1 MKLIDTDV
9 IIDHFHGNRAAM
21 EFFAENFAAGEVL
34 AISVINLTEL
44 ASGMRS
50 EEEART
56 EQLLSL
62 FTVLEV
68 SEPIARQA
76 ASYLRQYRRSHNL
89 ELGDALIAATASHSG
104 AELITR
110 NLKHYPMKDIQ
121 VTMPYER
128 GAR

>member
-21 EFFAENFAAGEVL
+21 EFFAENLAAGEVL